1 MFTAKCPGQDMRYWT
16 AEDIHEEKCP
26 NCSELIEFWKTDIR
40 VRCRKC
46 KTRVVNPRFNLGCA
60 QWCSYAEQCLG
71 SGVKGLSSI
80 SLRSALEQK
89 LVQQAGI
96 SGDAIKDINELLN
109 KAEKTCL
116 ENKIELLPVITAL
129 VISILKYY
137 KHLASGN
144 EKNYLEDLSREHA
157 LPPDSLHETLKII
170 DNLSKGIVAE
180 KAENIVSEL
189 LQEFNSLTASKFR
202 V

>member
-1 MFTAKCPGQDMRYWT
+1 MFTAKCPGQDMRFWT

-26 NCSELIEFWKTDIR
+26 NCNELIEFWKTDIR

-89 LVQQAGI
+89 LVQKAGI
-96 SGDAIKDINELLN
+96 SGETIKDINKVLN
-109 KAEKTCL
+109 KAEQSCL

-137 KHLASGN
+137 KHLDSSN

-157 LPPDSLHETLKII
+157 LPPDALHDTLNIL
-170 DNLSKGIVAE
+170 DNLSNGILEE

-189 LQEFNSLTASKFR
+189 LEEFNSLTAPKFR
-202 V
+202 G